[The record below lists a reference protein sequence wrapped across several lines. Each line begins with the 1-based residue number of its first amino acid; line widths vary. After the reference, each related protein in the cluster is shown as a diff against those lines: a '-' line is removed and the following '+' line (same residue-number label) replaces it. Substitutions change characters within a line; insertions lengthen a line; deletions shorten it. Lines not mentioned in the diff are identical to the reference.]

1 MALASQ
7 SAHTMVNT
15 HRQGV
20 LMLLG
25 ATLAWSS
32 AGLFAR
38 AIPLD
43 TPTVI
48 LWRGLAG
55 ALGLVLLL
63 LWLRGREGIRD
74 FSRMGRAGWA
84 YSVASGF
91 GMLCFVGSLKA
102 TSIAHVAIIYATLP
116 FVAAFLGWLILREA
130 PGKAGILAA
139 ALALTGATVMVGLGN
154 DGALLGDMM
163 AFGMVLAMAA
173 MILIARG
180 NPQMPALAA
189 GTVSA
194 IWAPLAMIPFST
206 MAGLDGTNLLLLAA
220 FGLINSTLGFALFVL
235 GSRHTSPVETAL
247 IGALETALTPVWVWM
262 VFHETPTTPTLIG
275 GAMVLTASVG
285 HILWSARPRK
295 DGSPGHL

>member
-1 MALASQ
+1 MATLAK
-7 SAHTMVNT
+7 SAASMVNT

-55 ALGLVLLL
+55 LAGLILLL
-63 LWLRGREGIRD
+63 LWLQGRAGLRD
-74 FSRMGRAGWA
+74 FTRLGWAGWA
-84 YSVASGF
+84 YALASGF
-91 GMLCFVGSLKA
+91 GMLLFVGSLKA

-116 FVAAFLGWLILREA
+116 FVAAFLGWLILGER
-130 PGKAGILAA
+130 PGRAGLLAA
-139 ALALTGATVMVGLGN
+139 ALALTGAAVMVGLGN
-154 DGALLGDMM
+154 DGALLGDLM
-163 AFGMVLAMAA
+163 AFGMVLSMAA

-180 NPQMPALAA
+180 SPKTPTLAA

-194 IWAPLAMIPFST
+194 LWAPLAMIPFAS
-206 MAGLDGTNLLLLAA
+206 MAGIDGLNLLLLAG

-235 GSRHTSPVETAL
+235 GSRYTSPVETAL
-247 IGALETALTPVWVWM
+247 IGALEAALTPVWVWL

-275 GAMVLTASVG
+275 GAMVLAASVG
-285 HILWSARPRK
+285 HILWSARRRDP
-295 DGSPGHL
+295 DPGHV